1 MITTILMDLDDTIL
15 DFHKAEQGALRK
27 ALLTIGVDPTPAV
40 LQRYSEI
47 NLSQWKLLELGELTQ
62 EQVKINR
69 YKIFFKEL
77 GIDAA
82 PEYTAKVY
90 EHNLAFEHELVDGA
104 MELLQQLSGKYR
116 LYAASNGTY
125 EVQRQRI
132 KDSGIAPYFD
142 DFFISKKIGFHKPDP
157 QFFAYC
163 FSHIPDF
170 KKEESVM
177 VGDSLSSD
185 ILGGIRAGLKTI
197 WYQKDP
203 QVTDNGDIH
212 PDYRIHNLSEL
223 PELLE
228 ALKV

>member
-1 MITTILMDLDDTIL
+1 MITTVLMDLDDTIL

-27 ALLTIGVDPTPAV
+27 ALIKIGVEPIPEV

-47 NLSQWKLLELGELTQ
+47 NESQWKRLERGELTQ

-69 YKIFFKEL
+69 YKIFFAEL
-77 GIDAA
+77 GIDAS
-82 PEYTAKVY
+82 PETVAKEY

-104 MELLQQLSGKYR
+104 LELLQQLSGRYR

-132 KDSGIAPYFD
+132 KDSGIAPYFN

-170 KKEESVM
+170 KKGETVM

-185 ILGGIRAGLKTI
+185 IQGGIQAGLKTV
-197 WYQKDP
+197 WYQNNPK
-203 QVTDNGDIH
+203 VTDHGAVH
-212 PDYRIHNLSEL
+212 PDYRIYNLSEL

-228 ALKV
+228 TL